1 MKGLRGF
8 RHAGCVHWKF
18 ALILIADGA
27 IMSLIGQLWP
37 NVMGI
42 RCQFASIVLTAVDER
57 ASESSK
63 SSAGTGVFSGGR
75 RPPVELQPLQ
85 IGWHI
90 VCPRAAHCGA
100 LAVGLN

>member
-42 RCQFASIVLTAVDER
+42 RCQFASIVLTAVNER
-57 ASESSK
+57 ASEDAECCE
-63 SSAGTGVFSGGR
+63 AGGAGQVDGCVDGN
-75 RPPVELQPLQ
+75 
-85 IGWHI
+85 IDM
-90 VCPRAAHCGA
+90 PR
-100 LAVGLN
+100 